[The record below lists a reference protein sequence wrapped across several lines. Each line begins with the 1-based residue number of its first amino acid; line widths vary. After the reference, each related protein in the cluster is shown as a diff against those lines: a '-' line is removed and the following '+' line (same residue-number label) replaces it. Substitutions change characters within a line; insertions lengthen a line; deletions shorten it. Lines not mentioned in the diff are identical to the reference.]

1 MREVSGKVLGIYHRA
16 SERYNV
22 PLEAIFEGLEVSTRS
37 EPERFS
43 WDTFCTLCERLG
55 SQNLGRVRLDC
66 VGELLFDV
74 PRLRRI
80 CDAIQ
85 LVASPRMLYWAI
97 QHWAGPSMF
106 LNVTTGLEDLPN
118 GQLRLTIRLPDRYRD
133 SPEFFQICQGIFR
146 ATPTLIGLPCANVT
160 LEILTRLGVYTVT
173 LPPSLTVWARVRRSF
188 QVFLSPRAA
197 LQELNDQHRELRARF
212 EELGEA
218 RDEAE
223 RQRLDAERARDVAEA
238 ALQIKSEFLATIS
251 HELRTPLNGIM
262 GLTDMLLSTR
272 LDGEQREIADTLL
285 RSADTLVG
293 LINDVLDFS
302 KCEAGKLTLNVA
314 EFDPSPVTRGVVQL
328 LSGIARSKGLTL
340 TAADDGALPAHAIG
354 DPERLRQ
361 VLVNLVGNALKFTE
375 HGSISVEAA
384 AVSRDDARAVLRFT
398 VRDTGIGM
406 APDALARI
414 FEPFTQVD
422 TSTRRRFGGTGLGL
436 AICKQLVAQ
445 MGGEIGVESA
455 VGRGSSFWFTL
466 PVGLPAVTSPRP
478 RDEESVAP
486 TSPSVALLVSHHR
499 SLRPV
504 SLRPQP
510 QRPRATG
517 PRSVRPGPT
526 GMAGTA
532 DASRPWILVV
542 DDNAVNLKVAAH
554 ALKRLD
560 FNVVPVA
567 SGAHALELFASRDFD
582 AVLMDCQMPEMD
594 GYEATTHIR
603 ASESS
608 IPWRT
613 PIIAITANAMEG
625 DRERCLAAS
634 MDDYIPKPLK
644 LDVLRDV
651 LTRWLGQ
658 TAAAPQAPR
667 FTSATPTGS
676 RADLAPHGPPSA

>member
-1 MREVSGKVLGIYHRA
+1 M
-16 SERYNV
+16 
-22 PLEAIFEGLEVSTRS
+22 
-37 EPERFS
+37 
-43 WDTFCTLCERLG
+43 
-55 SQNLGRVRLDC
+55 
-66 VGELLFDV
+66 
-74 PRLRRI
+74 
-80 CDAIQ
+80 
-85 LVASPRMLYWAI
+85 
-97 QHWAGPSMF
+97 
-106 LNVTTGLEDLPN
+106 
-118 GQLRLTIRLPDRYRD
+118 
-133 SPEFFQICQGIFR
+133 
-146 ATPTLIGLPCANVT
+146 
-160 LEILTRLGVYTVT
+160 
-173 LPPSLTVWARVRRSF
+173 
-188 QVFLSPRAA
+188 
-197 LQELNDQHRELRARF
+197 
-212 EELGEA
+212 
-218 RDEAE
+218 
-223 RQRLDAERARDVAEA
+223 
-238 ALQIKSEFLATIS
+238 
-251 HELRTPLNGIM
+251 
-262 GLTDMLLSTR
+262 
-272 LDGEQREIADTLL
+272 
-285 RSADTLVG
+285 
-293 LINDVLDFS
+293 
-302 KCEAGKLTLNVA
+302 
-314 EFDPSPVTRGVVQL
+314 
-328 LSGIARSKGLTL
+328 
-340 TAADDGALPAHAIG
+340 
-354 DPERLRQ
+354 
-361 VLVNLVGNALKFTE
+361 
-375 HGSISVEAA
+375 
-384 AVSRDDARAVLRFT
+384 
-398 VRDTGIGM
+398 RDTGIGM

-625 DRERCLAAS
+625 DRERCLAAG